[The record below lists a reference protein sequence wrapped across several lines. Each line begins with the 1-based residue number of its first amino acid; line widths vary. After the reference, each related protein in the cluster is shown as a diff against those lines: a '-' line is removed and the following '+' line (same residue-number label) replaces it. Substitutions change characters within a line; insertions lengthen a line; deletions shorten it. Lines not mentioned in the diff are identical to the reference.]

1 MGENMDLWVLWTI
14 VGIVLVIA
22 ELVTGT
28 FYLLVL
34 GAGAF
39 AAAVTAYLGAN
50 TVIQAVVGGAV
61 AMAGAWAVHHWHSAN
76 RKADAGRAN
85 FLDRGQPVV
94 LEGWANESAGIARV
108 KYRGASW
115 DARVSAAAVR
125 PVPGATLYIDAQEGQ
140 TLVVVEAPPVN

>member
-1 MGENMDLWVLWTI
+1 MEMWVLWVI
-14 VGIVLVIA
+14 VGLVLVIA

-39 AAAVTAYLGAN
+39 ASALVSWAGAN
-50 TVIQAVVGGAV
+50 ALVQVLVGGGV
-61 AMAGAWAVHHWHSAN
+61 AIGGALLVHHWHESH
-76 RKADAGRAN
+76 RKADEGRAN

-94 LEGWANESAGIARV
+94 LEGWANESAGLARV

-115 DARVSAAAVR
+115 DARVAASAE
-125 PVPGATLYIDAQEGQ
+125 PVPGATLYIDSQEGQ
-140 TLVVVEAPPVN
+140 TLVVTEAPPH

>member
-1 MGENMDLWVLWTI
+1 MEIWVLWVI
-14 VGIVLVIA
+14 VGLVLVIA

-34 GAGAF
+34 GVGAF
-39 AAAVTAYLGAN
+39 ASALVSWAGGNALL
-50 TVIQAVVGGAV
+50 QALVGGGV
-61 AMAGAWAVHHWHSAN
+61 AIGGALLVHHWHETH
-76 RKADAGRAN
+76 RKADEGRAN

-94 LEGWANESAGIARV
+94 LEGWANEAAGLARV

-115 DARVSAAAVR
+115 DARVAAGSK

-140 TLVVVEAPPVN
+140 LLVVTEAPPR